1 MDSVPVSEPVA
12 IVMAAGKSTRMKS
25 ETPKILHELCGQPV
39 LQYVLDALTQ
49 AGIRRKLVV
58 VGFQAD
64 KVKAAFANTPGVE
77 FVLQA
82 EQLGTGHAVMVCEP
96 SLREHQGPVVV
107 IAGDQ
112 PMIRPELIADM
123 LRRLKETNSKGLIA
137 TAVVPNPFGLGR
149 ILRDANGNFI
159 GVVEQKDA
167 TPEQARINEINP
179 SFYAFDG
186 PLLFDSLRKV
196 RPENAQKEYYL
207 TDVPGILRTGGYKI
221 VAEALATEADMYGIN
236 HRGHLAEAH
245 RLMQDRIHQKLF
257 DSGVT
262 IVDPRT
268 TSIDARAIIGQDT
281 IIYPNTVIGG
291 PVCVGRNCKIGP
303 FAHLR
308 PETELADGVIVGA
321 FVEVVRSKLGEG
333 TAARHLAY
341 LGDATLGKNVN
352 VGGGCITA
360 NFDAGIKSQTKV
372 GDGASLGSGSVL
384 IAPVTVGDHAT
395 VGAGAI
401 VTKNDN
407 VPPGATVVGTP
418 AHPMKK

>member
-1 MDSVPVSEPVA
+1 MDPVNEPVA

-25 ETPKILHELCGQPV
+25 DTPKILHELCGQPV

-64 KVKAAFANTPGVE
+64 LVKQAFANTPGVE

-82 EQLGTGHAVMVCEP
+82 EQLGTGHAVMVCE
-96 SLREHQGPVVV
+96 SALCEHQGSVIV

-112 PMIRPELIADM
+112 PMIRAELIADM
-123 LRRLKETNSKGLIA
+123 LRRLKETNAKGLIA
-137 TAVVPNPFGLGR
+137 TAIVPHPFGLGR
-149 ILRDANGNFI
+149 ILRDEKGNFI
-159 GVVEQKDA
+159 GIVEQKDA
-167 TPEQARINEINP
+167 TPEQAKINEINP

-207 TDVPGILRTGGYKI
+207 TDVPGILRSGGHTI
-221 VAEALATEADMYGIN
+221 VAEPLATETDMYGIN

-245 RLMQDRIHQKLF
+245 RLMQERIHQRHF
-257 DSGVT
+257 DAGVT

-268 TSIDARAIIGQDT
+268 TSIDSRAQIGSDT

-291 PVCVGRNCKIGP
+291 PVRIGRHCRIGP

-341 LGDATLGKNVN
+341 LGDATLGEHVN

-360 NFDAGIKSQTKV
+360 NFDGGVKSQTTI
-372 GDGASLGSGSVL
+372 GSGASLGSNAVL
-384 IAPVTVGDHAT
+384 VAPVTIGENAT

-401 VTKNDN
+401 VTKNDD
-407 VPPGATVVGTP
+407 VPAGATVVGSP
-418 AHPMKK
+418 ARPMKR